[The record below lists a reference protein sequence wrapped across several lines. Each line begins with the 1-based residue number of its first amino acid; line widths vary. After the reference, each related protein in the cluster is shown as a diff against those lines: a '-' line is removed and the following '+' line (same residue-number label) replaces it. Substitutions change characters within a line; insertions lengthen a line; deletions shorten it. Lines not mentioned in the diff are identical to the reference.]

1 VISLRPRRPRA
12 RTGRTRN
19 GQLAATVA
27 IVFAATL
34 AACSNGDDTATT
46 TTVADAPLADA
57 ATETTAPT
65 GPPPGAELEG
75 LRELEPGQCFDTV
88 DDPVAGDKAVYLV
101 DCADPHTYEVY
112 DVVDYGDADAAAA
125 AAEGGAQADE
135 DGADED
141 SGSSGRSAG
150 YPGAATVQNLA
161 EQACF
166 DRFEAFVGVRWT
178 LSELDIQVWW
188 PSEDSWERTDRSI
201 ICAVV
206 SASGDPLT
214 GSQGGTRR

>member
-1 VISLRPRRPRA
+1 VA
-12 RTGRTRN
+12 AVA
-19 GQLAATVA
+19 LA
-27 IVFAATL
+27 L
-34 AACSNGDDTATT
+34 GGLLGACSDGDGAATT
-46 TTVADAPLADA
+46 TTVPPDTALAEG
-57 ATETTAPT
+57 ATATTAPS

-88 DDPVAGDKAVYLV
+88 DDPVAGDKAVYV
-101 DCADPHTYEVY
+101 VTCPDPHTYEVY
-112 DVVDYGDADAAAA
+112 EVVAYEGEDA
-125 AAEGGAQADE
+125 GR
-135 DGADED
+135 GAD
-141 SGSSGRSAG
+141 
-150 YPGAATVQNLA
+150 YPGTATVQNAA

-188 PSEDSWERTDRSI
+188 PSEDSWARADRSI

-214 GSQGGTRR
+214 GSRRGTAS